1 MDLASCEQRVAG
13 FVTDYRHAFA
23 LSIIYLIVL
32 FCVFF
37 FIVTLPFLLL
47 LAVAVFMDC
56 CFSFL
61 IKKNHVAFDFVNL
74 LVPFDFTLLIL

>member
-23 LSIIYLIVL
+23 LCIICLIVL

-47 LAVAVFMDC
+47 LAVAVFVDC

-61 IKKNHVAFDFVNL
+61 I
-74 LVPFDFTLLIL
+74 

>member
-32 FCVFF
+32 FCVFVF
-37 FIVTLPFLLL
+37 LTLAFLLL

-74 LVPFDFTLLIL
+74 LVPFDFTVLIL